1 MFSLKKKG
9 KAISLSIKHLFHFK
23 TELLKCWE
31 GQKALQITKKAW
43 MNTFLTASEMVNIF
57 EEICEAFDAHGEAP
71 KKSQHY
77 QQTGSKSEGIKMSA
91 NRVRCLFLMK

>member
-1 MFSLKKKG
+1 
-9 KAISLSIKHLFHFK
+9 
-23 TELLKCWE
+23 
-31 GQKALQITKKAW
+31 

-77 QQTGSKSEGIKMSA
+77 QQTGSKSEGIKVFA
-91 NRVRCLFLMK
+91 N